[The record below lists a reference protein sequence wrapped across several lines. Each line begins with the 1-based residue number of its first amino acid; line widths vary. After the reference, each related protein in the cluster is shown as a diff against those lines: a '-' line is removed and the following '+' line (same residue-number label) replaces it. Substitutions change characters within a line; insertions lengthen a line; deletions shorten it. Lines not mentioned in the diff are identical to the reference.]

1 MTVAPKRPAAMTLAA
16 HFPERTQA
24 EWRELA
30 AAVVNKSRPEG
41 EHLDTDA
48 AVASMRSHLPGGLVV
63 EPLYTRGD
71 STAPIGVPGAMPF
84 TRGRALRD
92 ADVPWDVRQ
101 VHDDPDAAATRRAVL
116 ADLENGVTSVWL
128 HVGADG
134 LAPADVVEALAD
146 VRLDLAPVVV
156 SSWDDQVAAADALY
170 AVLSASAAGSG
181 NLGHDPVGAA
191 ARTGRAPDL
200 APLAGAVARLADHGE
215 VRAITVDTR
224 VHADAGATVPDEV
237 GFALA
242 TGVAYLRHLEAE
254 GVAVD
259 EAFRHIEFRVSAGAD
274 QFLTAAALRALRRA
288 WARIGESIGVP
299 EQSRGAFTHAVTS
312 GRMFTRDDA
321 WTNILRSTLATFG
334 ASIGGADAITVLPF
348 DTVSGLPTPFSR
360 RIARN
365 TQILLA
371 EESNVGR
378 VTDPAGG
385 AWAVEALTDEV
396 ATAAWVTF
404 QEVERAG
411 GMVDT
416 LANGVVAERIADAV
430 AERDAELATRVRP
443 ITGVSTFPLAGER
456 PLERRARQELSVSPE
471 AIEPHRDSAVF
482 EALRDRSTA
491 YAARHGHPPRVAVPL
506 LDVPRAGDRRIDAV
520 NLLTVAGIEAVGADE
535 PSEAVLVAG
544 SKGYEGVTPG
554 MDVVDFLSS
563 LLDVIGAP
571 GTPRSSAHAQRG
583 TRAASLPQI
592 LREDPA

>member
-16 HFPERTQA
+16 HFPERTQT

-30 AAVVNKSRPEG
+30 AAVVNKSRPED
-41 EHLDTDA
+41 EQLAPDA
-48 AVASMRSHLPGGLVV
+48 AVESMRSHLPGGLVV
-63 EPLYTRGD
+63 EPLYTRAD
-71 STAPIGVPGAMPF
+71 EPAPIGVPGAMPF

-92 ADVPWDVRQ
+92 TDVPWDVRQ
-101 VHDDPDAAATRRAVL
+101 IHDDPDAAATRKAVL

-134 LAPADVVEALAD
+134 LAPADVAEALAD

-156 SSWDDQVAAADALY
+156 SSWDDQVGAADALY
-170 AVLSASAAGSG
+170 AVLSASAVGSG

-191 ARTGRAPDL
+191 ARTGSTPDL

-224 VHADAGATVPDEV
+224 VHADAGATVPDEL

-254 GVAVD
+254 GVSVE
-259 EAFRHIEFRVSAGAD
+259 EAFRHVEFRVGAGAD
-274 QFLTAAALRALRRA
+274 QFLTAAALRALRRT
-288 WARIGESIGVP
+288 WARVGESIGVP
-299 EQSRGAFTHAVTS
+299 ERSRGAFTHAVTT

-334 ASIGGADAITVLPF
+334 ASLGGADAITVLPF

-371 EESNVGR
+371 EESNVAR

-396 ATAAWVTF
+396 AAAAWATF

-411 GMVDT
+411 GMVDA
-416 LANGVVAERIADAV
+416 LANGAVAERIAAAV

-443 ITGVSTFPLAGER
+443 ITGVSTFPLAGEK
-456 PLERRARQELSVSPE
+456 PLERRVRRELPVSPE
-471 AIEPHRDSAVF
+471 ALEPNRDSAVF

-491 YAARHGHPPRVAVPL
+491 YAARHGHAPRVAVPL
-506 LDVPRAGDRRIDAV
+506 LDVPRAGDRRVDAV
-520 NLLTVAGIEAVGADE
+520 NLLTVAGIDAVDEGE
-535 PSEAVLVAG
+535 PSEAVLVAAG
-544 SKGYEGVTPG
+544 KGYEGVAPG

-563 LLDVIGAP
+563 LLDVMGAP
-571 GTPRSSAHAQRG
+571 A
-583 TRAASLPQI
+583 
-592 LREDPA
+592 